1 MIVLKKKIE
10 TSKIIVLATGLIFA
24 VVIAVCLYLFI
35 YCTIYSVYFDWTGIV
50 TLLTISGTVF
60 STAIATY
67 ESKAKAENIN
77 KIKRSFLRE
86 KYDILKEMGV
96 LDYGRAQ
103 AEIENEISNIDYKLE
118 TEEEATSETMYQH
131 AI

>member
-1 MIVLKKKIE
+1 MIVLKKKVE

>member
-1 MIVLKKKIE
+1 MIILKKKIE
-10 TSKIIVLATGLIFA
+10 TSKLIVLVTGSIFA

-50 TLLTISGTVF
+50 TLLTVSGTVF
-60 STAIATY
+60 TTAIAAY
-67 ESKAKAENIN
+67 EAKAKAENVN

-86 KYDILKEMGV
+86 KYDILKEIGV

-103 AEIENEISNIDYKLE
+103 SEIENEINQIDYKLDI
-118 TEEEATSETMYQH
+118 EEETTTETMYQH
-131 AI
+131 TI

>member
-1 MIVLKKKIE
+1 MIVLKKKVE

-118 TEEEATSETMYQH
+118 MEEEATSETMYQH

>member
-1 MIVLKKKIE
+1 MIVLKKKVE

-86 KYDILKEMGV
+86 KYDILKEIGV

>member
-10 TSKIIVLATGLIFA
+10 TSKIIVLATGSIFA

-67 ESKAKAENIN
+67 EAKAKAENVN

-103 AEIENEISNIDYKLE
+103 AEIENEINNIDYKLE
-118 TEEEATSETMYQH
+118 MEEEATAETMYQH

>member
-1 MIVLKKKIE
+1 MIILKKKIE

-67 ESKAKAENIN
+67 EAKAKAENIN

-86 KYDILKEMGV
+86 KYDILKEIGV

>member
-1 MIVLKKKIE
+1 MKKKIE
-10 TSKIIVLATGLIFA
+10 TSKIIVLATGSIFA

-67 ESKAKAENIN
+67 EAKAKAENVN

-103 AEIENEISNIDYKLE
+103 AEIENEINNIDYKLE
-118 TEEEATSETMYQH
+118 MEEEATAETMYQH

>member
-1 MIVLKKKIE
+1 MIVLKKKVE
-10 TSKIIVLATGLIFA
+10 TSKIIVLATGLIFS

>member
-1 MIVLKKKIE
+1 MIILKKKIE

-67 ESKAKAENIN
+67 EAKAKAENIN

-86 KYDILKEMGV
+86 KYDILKEIGV

-118 TEEEATSETMYQH
+118 TEEEATATTMYQH